1 MARIKAEKKAIPL
14 GCQILY
20 CISLKLCGH
29 QFICNPNLVLLYIK
43 FVVIIRFCSAALSW
57 MIFILVVD
65 VYLVSNNYSSY
76 LHFWFSKISFAN

>member
-1 MARIKAEKKAIPL
+1 MVRIKAEKKAIPL

-43 FVVIIRFCSAALSW
+43 FVVIIRFCFALSL
-57 MIFILVVD
+57 MIFTLVVV